1 MTAVRV
7 ACAGRATAHV
17 RIPEHA
23 DHAALKAAAGAA
35 LGDPYDLRLAA
46 PRALRP
52 GDDPWAPLWERED
65 WGAVPLVRQLEDD
78 DGWRAAR
85 TSFARFADERYA
97 RDARA
102 VLATIEAGLTGKD
115 ARAAADAL
123 DRCWEFAHCAR
134 NFGVIKASAALAEAV
149 AARLAQFWRRRWE
162 HGEDRALERCCVA
175 AWKLAEAGA
184 DAALVDAGI
193 LEPLGEMLAH
203 FGETLEVTDAPPP
216 DEGLCQACLGCL
228 RDLAGV
234 SVLARALLGR
244 NASALDGLA
253 ARFAAREAPSAAQ
266 LRLAQTS
273 VACLWAGVGA
283 AYGGAADDRR
293 YYAERGACASL
304 ARLVAATT
312 TGAPFVAVYGV
323 ACVCKLASERDAPA
337 GAKINQCVSVPRYRA
352 EARGYSAETWDFYA
366 QAHAPLLEGVD
377 AALDAASA
385 FGAAVLVAS
394 PMLTARERER
404 AGPSRRAAC
413 SRSRRSTRRGP
424 ARARRGGPVLRRRR
438 RRASVVDAAGAVEAW
453 LHAITR
459 GAAEGLRPE
468 SSRTRRAAASRRWAR
483 CSRGA
488 APAGTPR
495 GSSAT
500 RWPCCATARRSGGRT
515 ASRWWWRAPSSSAR
529 AAPRRRRSP
538 WPWPPT
544 SSGDLRAGRRRA
556 PRGAPR
562 PARARLAAALMA
574 LAGAAPVRE
583 ESAAR
588 AALRR
593 FRQARAAARAFAG
606 DVHIRALLDELAGGA
621 DEQAREKR
629 QRVQAARAGLHR
641 ALAED
646 AGRAASD
653 DADDAELDEAARRDG
668 AAGWDPPRA
677 RLLAH
682 ALCAA
687 LAADPPAPAPR
698 RSSRRGCS
706 WPRPGSRGAS
716 TTRRRGRRR
725 PSESRRGPRGRRR
738 HARALCRAVVAS
750 CVEIKSLRRVR
761 AESST
766 RRTG

>member
-1 MTAVRV
+1 MADEVMTAVRV

-337 GAKINQCVSVPRYRA
+337 GAKINQCVSV
-352 EARGYSAETWDFYA
+352 
-366 QAHAPLLEGVD
+366 
-377 AALDAASA
+377 
-385 FGAAVLVAS
+385 
-394 PMLTARERER
+394 
-404 AGPSRRAAC
+404 
-413 SRSRRSTRRGP
+413 
-424 ARARRGGPVLRRRR
+424 
-438 RRASVVDAAGAVEAW
+438 
-453 LHAITR
+453 
-459 GAAEGLRPE
+459 
-468 SSRTRRAAASRRWAR
+468 
-483 CSRGA
+483 
-488 APAGTPR
+488 
-495 GSSAT
+495 
-500 RWPCCATARRSGGRT
+500 
-515 ASRWWWRAPSSSAR
+515 
-529 AAPRRRRSP
+529 
-538 WPWPPT
+538 
-544 SSGDLRAGRRRA
+544 
-556 PRGAPR
+556 
-562 PARARLAAALMA
+562 
-574 LAGAAPVRE
+574 
-583 ESAAR
+583 
-588 AALRR
+588 
-593 FRQARAAARAFAG
+593 
-606 DVHIRALLDELAGGA
+606 
-621 DEQAREKR
+621 
-629 QRVQAARAGLHR
+629 
-641 ALAED
+641 
-646 AGRAASD
+646 
-653 DADDAELDEAARRDG
+653 
-668 AAGWDPPRA
+668 
-677 RLLAH
+677 
-682 ALCAA
+682 
-687 LAADPPAPAPR
+687 
-698 RSSRRGCS
+698 
-706 WPRPGSRGAS
+706 
-716 TTRRRGRRR
+716 
-725 PSESRRGPRGRRR
+725 
-738 HARALCRAVVAS
+738 
-750 CVEIKSLRRVR
+750 
-761 AESST
+761 
-766 RRTG
+766 